1 MLNAFCGLVDGTCT
15 PSYLETDKRENIR
28 LYQRFGFT
36 VVESA
41 EVLGIPNW
49 FMSRVP
55 WASGTMQTNG
65 STGALV

>member
-1 MLNAFCGLVDGTCT
+1 MALGARA
-15 PSYLETDKRENIR
+15 YLETDKRENVR

-55 WASGTMQTNG
+55 SASSTIERNG
-65 STGALV
+65 SAGAAGNHRC